1 MARNKIQLVEGLLG
15 LKMREDTARYLD
27 EVNKNLGSSEKLII
41 RKKDLADSAPQIV
54 AGETADVAWCSV
66 EVPDNDGDLV
76 LIDGIDKSQFDLRP
90 VALWNHEPERPAVGH
105 FAWTKIQPH
114 PCGAKGLLGKLV
126 YDGDEFS
133 QMLYAKSET
142 GSIKGRSIS
151 FLTSPAWIRSATE
164 EELSNPLWEGVRDV
178 ITKCLLTEI
187 TVCNLQ
193 CNPLSVVTQ
202 EGVEMAPVALPPV
215 EQKTLKPTI
224 VIKKRLTQ
232 IDYQRIYNEELRK
245 IDVEAIVKREIQKLR

>member
-1 MARNKIQLVEGLLG
+1 MARNKTPIVEGLLG

-27 EVNKNLGSSEKLII
+27 EVNKSLGSSEKLVL
-41 RKKDLADSAPQIV
+41 RKKDLEDSVPQIV

-76 LIDGIDKSQFDLRP
+76 LLDGLDKTQFDLRP

-105 FAWTKIQPH
+105 FAWTKIAPH
-114 PCGAKGLLGKLV
+114 PIGAKGLLGKLV
-126 YDGDEFS
+126 YDPDEFS

-142 GSIKGRSIS
+142 GSVKGRSIS
-151 FLTSPAWIRSATE
+151 FLTSPAWIRNATE
-164 EELSNPLWEGVRDV
+164 EEMQNPLWEGVRDV
-178 ITKCLLTEI
+178 ITKALLTEI

-193 CNPLSVVTQ
+193 CNPLAVTTQ
-202 EGVEMAPVALPPV
+202 DNVEMSPVPLPSS
-215 EQKTLKPTI
+215 EKTLKPTI
-224 VIKKRLTQ
+224 VIRKRLTQ
-232 IDYQRIYNEELRK
+232 RDYDRIYMEELKR